1 MEQINWE
8 TLSAEEKKLQ
18 LYLKQKKMLDDFLAR
33 GAITQAQYETSLG
46 GLTEKMG
53 MTEFAGHVKE

>member
-1 MEQINWE
+1 MEEMNWE
-8 TLSAEEKKLQ
+8 TLSPEEKKLQ
-18 LYLKQKKMLDDFLAR
+18 LYLKQKRMLDDFLAR

-53 MTEFAGHVKE
+53 MNDTAGSGNN